1 MEPLNKS
8 ADLSAL
14 QIDRRDG
21 PGARRFLYPAV
32 ATICVAL
39 VGVFLFTRSRG
50 GVAFRPPEVT
60 TTRAALVT
68 PTQASTILTASG
80 YIVARSK
87 AEISPKTVGRIA
99 WINLEEGQRVKKG
112 ELVARLEAQELDA
125 QKRSSLAQRDQT
137 LAQLANAR
145 LDRARARELVDQ
157 KIGTQQAFDTAD
169 SQVKALEA
177 QVSSY
182 EAQARYYEEQIKN
195 AEIYAPID
203 GVVTVKKAFLG
214 ETVAPQGFGGAGSAG
229 ATFAIIVDLSSLEME
244 ADINEQN
251 VGKLVLGQ
259 PAEVALDAYPDKPY
273 KARLRQIVPTADRQ
287 KRARAEALVARL
299 DDPSADA
306 HAVAVDS
313 TVGGGSLPGRD
324 AAVVGRRPA
333 RLGCASRPPST
344 WRSRRSIG
352 RIEDG
357 RVLLD
362 LRTVDPVRDED
373 LVRAIAAAIPDARPM
388 TVVVGTAGH
397 IDHGKTSLLRA
408 LTGIDADRL
417 PEERRRGM
425 TIDVGYAHLALADG
439 TELDFV
445 DVPGH
450 DRLIGNMLVGAG
462 EIDAALLVVAADDG
476 PRAQTIE
483 HLELLDA
490 LGIRDGVAVVT
501 KTRSRRGGPD
511 RGRRRRGRAAPRPD
525 DAGRL
530 AGPRRLVVPWRRGS
544 TSSASA
550 LVELRDRVLADD
562 RPASRRASGW
572 RSIGCSRSRAA
583 GSSSPARSEGGRLE
597 RGATLRLEPGGAI
610 GSGPR
615 GPGPRRAPVES
626 IDGGGRVALNLA
638 GVDGRRR
645 SRGAMS

>member
-14 QIDRRDG
+14 QIDRRAG

-32 ATICVAL
+32 ATLCVAL
-39 VGVFLFTRSRG
+39 IGVFLFTRSRG

-125 QKRSSLAQRDQT
+125 QKRSALAQRDQT

-145 LDRARARELVDQ
+145 RDRTRAGQLLEE

-182 EAQARYYEEQIKN
+182 EAQARYFEEQIKN

-287 KRARAEALVARL
+287 KGSVKVKIELFDKDQKVLPEMSCRVVFLNPQAKIDERAKPKVMVPSASLVEVGGQKGVLLVANGMATFKPL
-299 DDPSADA
+299 ALGPAAGAQTEATSGLAGGEEIVADA
-306 HAVAVDS
+306 
-313 TVGGGSLPGRD
+313 
-324 AAVVGRRPA
+324 
-333 RLGCASRPPST
+333 
-344 WRSRRSIG
+344 
-352 RIEDG
+352 
-357 RVLLD
+357 
-362 LRTVDPVRDED
+362 
-373 LVRAIAAAIPDARPM
+373 AAA
-388 TVVVGTAGH
+388 GH
-397 IDHGKTSLLRA
+397 SWRQEQK
-408 LTGIDADRL
+408 
-417 PEERRRGM
+417 
-425 TIDVGYAHLALADG
+425 
-439 TELDFV
+439 
-445 DVPGH
+445 
-450 DRLIGNMLVGAG
+450 
-462 EIDAALLVVAADDG
+462 
-476 PRAQTIE
+476 
-483 HLELLDA
+483 
-490 LGIRDGVAVVT
+490 IRIKKD
-501 KTRSRRGGPD
+501 
-511 RGRRRRGRAAPRPD
+511 
-525 DAGRL
+525 
-530 AGPRRLVVPWRRGS
+530 
-544 TSSASA
+544 
-550 LVELRDRVLADD
+550 
-562 RPASRRASGW
+562 
-572 RSIGCSRSRAA
+572 
-583 GSSSPARSEGGRLE
+583 
-597 RGATLRLEPGGAI
+597 
-610 GSGPR
+610 
-615 GPGPRRAPVES
+615 
-626 IDGGGRVALNLA
+626 
-638 GVDGRRR
+638 
-645 SRGAMS
+645 